1 MNDRSCSNSS
11 LKSTAS
17 ALDRVTTAEVE
28 KDGKKF
34 LRVTIDGVDFFL
46 PFMLIS
52 GKQVAFLDVS
62 GQVLLI
68 EKTADVLVDRLIEVG
83 AKFDT
88 ILNPVAKSNALA
100 HAIAVRW
107 AQKVDPSL
115 TRTIVARKAKPGDKH
130 EVEASYR
137 SVTTNSDQT
146 MYIAES
152 DLAYMKGKNI
162 LLVDDVFGGGG
173 TTRALREL
181 VRKAGANVSAHA
193 VASIEQGANIPED
206 LVYLYTLPVID

>member
-1 MNDRSCSNSS
+1 MNDRSCSNSN
-11 LKSTAS
+11 LNFTAS

-100 HAIAVRW
+100 HAGRR
-107 AQKVDPSL
+107 SL
-115 TRTIVARKAKPGDKH
+115 G
-130 EVEASYR
+130 
-137 SVTTNSDQT
+137 
-146 MYIAES
+146 AES
-152 DLAYMKGKNI
+152 
-162 LLVDDVFGGGG
+162 
-173 TTRALREL
+173 
-181 VRKAGANVSAHA
+181 
-193 VASIEQGANIPED
+193 
-206 LVYLYTLPVID
+206 